1 MKKVL
6 FVTALLLGAFTA
18 SAQESVVKQAKKL
31 KSKPAE
37 AAKVLEAALTNPE
50 TANDPN
56 TWQLAGDFQKAI
68 YDDENMKLF
77 LPNEKADT
85 AKLYNSLI
93 KMFDYYLKCD
103 EVEQAGVANG
113 TIKKAKL
120 RSKNAATLKK
130 VRLNLVNGGGDA
142 YNKGDYAAAMK
153 YFGLFV
159 DVVNTPMFA
168 NDAEIQADTL
178 TSLYAS
184 YASLAAN
191 MLKDKENVIK
201 YGQIGKEHKEE
212 GYRALMCMAEVYAG
226 DTLQWLEVIKEGTEK
241 FPEQNY
247 FVGNLMDYYLN
258 KGMVDDALTQI
269 NGLLAKK
276 EDPYYVYVKAVLLFE
291 KKQYEEVMATCD
303 KLIAMN
309 SNLTAEA
316 YAKKGDC
323 YFWPAQ
329 TIVEENSALSIEDPK
344 YNTNESK
351 IKALYE
357 QAKPFYEKAKEVKPD
372 AKNIWGQQLLRIY
385 WALNK
390 AEYEALEKE
399 LGY

>member
-1 MKKVL
+1 
-6 FVTALLLGAFTA
+6 
-18 SAQESVVKQAKKL
+18 
-31 KSKPAE
+31 
-37 AAKVLEAALTNPE
+37 
-50 TANDPN
+50 
-56 TWQLAGDFQKAI
+56 
-68 YDDENMKLF
+68 
-77 LPNEKADT
+77 
-85 AKLYNSLI
+85 
-93 KMFDYYLKCD
+93 
-103 EVEQAGVANG
+103 
-113 TIKKAKL
+113 
-120 RSKNAATLKK
+120 
-130 VRLNLVNGGGDA
+130 
-142 YNKGDYAAAMK
+142 
-153 YFGLFV
+153 
-159 DVVNTPMFA
+159 
-168 NDAEIQADTL
+168 
-178 TSLYAS
+178 
-184 YASLAAN
+184 

-212 GYRALMCMAEVYAG
+212 GYRALMCMAEAYAG